1 LSKGT
6 KGESKDPENSSHKN
20 AGSGSSNRQSPLLYH
35 LHVLESIDNVD
46 WSKISHAYG
55 PATDVPAQLR
65 ALAFGDE
72 QERQRALH
80 ALHGNIWHQHTIYE
94 ATAVAVPFLVELVQ
108 NQVPAQEEVLSL
120 IALIATGS
128 SYMKVHK
135 SLLGKWTAED
145 EEQLQREQQWV
156 KAAKSAVTAHSG
168 FFFELMKTSNR
179 RIRELCI
186 LILGA
191 VESESEVEVLDVI
204 ERIFGI
210 D

>member
-1 LSKGT
+1 MQIQGVLTG
-6 KGESKDPENSSHKN
+6 SSH
-20 AGSGSSNRQSPLLYH
+20 SCII
-35 LHVLESIDNVD
+35 LHVLEGIDNVN

-55 PATDVPAQLR
+55 PASDVPAQLR

-72 QERQRALH
+72 QERKRALH

-94 ATAVAVPFLVELVQ
+94 ATAFAIPFLVELVQ
-108 NQVPAQEEVLSL
+108 NQMPAQEEVLSL
-120 IALIATGS
+120 VALIATGS
-128 SYMKVHK
+128 SYTVVHQ

-145 EEQLQREQQWV
+145 EEQLQREEQWV
-156 KAAKSAVTAHSG
+156 KAAKSAVAAHSRY
-168 FFFELMKTSNR
+168 FFELMNTANHK
-179 RIRELCI
+179 IRELCI

-191 VESESEVEVLDVI
+191 VESESEVDVSDVI